1 MGIRVVAGWVQ
12 RRPHAAM
19 ALALLLLRVAAAYPG
34 PYPPGGSCNINGR

>member
-1 MGIRVVAGWVQ
+1 VRASQISLAGFLQ
-12 RRPHAAM
+12 AAAM